1 MGKKTH
7 YSFKELN
14 PGETLRL
21 AHGIIREQLGRYTDS
36 KCNIGSEKDE
46 IIGWM
51 SSGKVFLKLASVTTY
66 FIDNGEGFFQTFI

>member
-14 PGETLRL
+14 LGEMLRL

-46 IIGWM
+46 LIGWM
-51 SSGKVFLKLASVTTY
+51 S
-66 FIDNGEGFFQTFI
+66 